1 MSRFASLP
9 RLISVAM
16 CFALI
21 AAACG
26 SSSDDAAEDTST
38 DETTTEAA
46 STDEAD
52 DAAGET
58 EEAGADAEESESEE
72 APASDGVA
80 EAMALVA
87 EASLPV
93 TFSVPDSVGE
103 VDLAALEG
111 KKVAIVSLVQAV
123 PIVLQWEEEM
133 NAAFEG
139 SGIEVTSF
147 DGKFDPNEWGRGI
160 EQAIADQADLI
171 FLLGVPAIAVAPQIA
186 DAEAAGIPVLT
197 SLQGTPGKTTAD
209 VPGLV
214 GDVGFDYRIP
224 GRMLGQWF
232 VADSGGTGNALILSS
247 DDNTS
252 STDVWGAMEEEITR
266 LCPDCTF
273 TREDSTV
280 PEWGDGTLQQRTKS
294 LMQAD
299 PTITH
304 ILAVYDGMTLAIEPA
319 LVELG
324 LEETVR
330 VAGFNGTPAVMA
342 NVQAGTAVKM
352 DVGNPN
358 MWFSAGAVDAV
369 FSVLLGGEPVEDSG
383 VPFRIFTEENIGDLD
398 TSVEDPMDWYG
409 IDPLAE
415 YRTLWGLGG

>member
-1 MSRFASLP
+1 MSRNLSRNRTTSRLLGAAVSL
-9 RLISVAM
+9 
-16 CFALI
+16 ALV

-26 SSSDDAAEDTST
+26 SDEPAA
-38 DETTTEAA
+38 
-46 STDEAD
+46 
-52 DAAGET
+52 
-58 EEAGADAEESESEE
+58 EE
-72 APASDGVA
+72 APAEEATSAEEAAPAEEAEAPAEEASTDVPPGVA
-80 EAMALVA
+80 EAEALVA
-87 EASLPV
+87 AASEPV
-93 TFSVPDSVGE
+93 TFAAPDGVGE
-103 VDLAALEG
+103 LDLAALEG
-111 KKVAIVSLVQAV
+111 KKVAIVSLVQSV

-139 SGIEVTSF
+139 SGVEVTSF

-160 EQAIADQADLI
+160 EQAIADNADLI
-171 FLLGVPAIAVAPQIA
+171 FLLGIPAIAVAPQVA
-186 DAEAAGIPVLT
+186 DAKAAGIPVMT
-197 SLQGTPGKTTAD
+197 SLQGTPGKTVPD
-209 VPGLV
+209 VPDLTA
-214 GDVGFDYRIP
+214 DVGFDYRIP
-224 GRMLGQWF
+224 GEMIAQWF

-252 STDVWGAMEEEITR
+252 SPDVWGAMEAEIDR
-266 LCPDCTF
+266 LCPDCTY

-280 PEWGDGTLQQRTKS
+280 PEWGDGTLQSRTKS

-299 PTITH
+299 PSITH
-304 ILAVYDGMTLAIEPA
+304 VLAVFDAMTLAIEPA

-324 LEETVR
+324 LEESVR

-369 FSVLLGGEPVEDSG
+369 FSVLSGGEALEDAG
-383 VPFRIFTEENIGDLD
+383 VPFRIFTQENMGDID
-398 TSVEDPMDWYG
+398 TSVEDPVDWYG

-415 YRTLWGLGG
+415 YRAIWGIGS